1 MADITFTHYPE
12 CKFSSEQMNRC
23 VVKFTSFTGEEIKL
37 TVQAIF
43 NEDGSPNTSICDEKI
58 QEAVMRYELQRKI
71 DLGLDISE

>member
-1 MADITFTHYPE
+1 MADISFKHYPE
-12 CKFSSEQMNRC
+12 CKFSSQRFNSC
-23 VVKFTSFTGEEIKL
+23 IVKFTSFTGEEIKL

-58 QEAVMRYELQRKI
+58 QEAVMLYEFQRKI